1 MRIAQIHRW
10 NNSMAQAGKNRTNN
24 STAWNNTLNKQQC
37 STNGWKLFAM
47 SVFYEGKKSRQRKF
61 VKWKTFIHRA
71 SYSIDGY
78 RKDKIL
84 EQWNDTIDSLI
95 LDEIEILQQE
105 TADSD
110 ERFANVNNNKR
121 LKENWRVPFFTS
133 SGVVLVVIRL
143 SIGSQEGV
151 TRHPS
156 SAFSVGW
163 LKSRIQFFSVRPP
176 KITKNRE
183 LVGIWKKKSGMRFSK
198 MKKIGKSR
206 PVGKS
211 GTHPKDPKM
220 CCVSNASLNLL

>member
-1 MRIAQIHRW
+1 M
-10 NNSMAQAGKNRTNN
+10 TV
-24 STAWNNTLNKQQC
+24 NTSNVLFC
-37 STNGWKLFAM
+37 SLYSSWCFKKTTIKTYYGAFLKKLVICCWSF
-47 SVFYEGKKSRQRKF
+47 FPGP
-61 VKWKTFIHRA
+61 
-71 SYSIDGY
+71 
-78 RKDKIL
+78 
-84 EQWNDTIDSLI
+84 I

-211 GTHPKDPKM
+211 GTHGRPPSGSRGRIWP
-220 CCVSNASLNLL
+220 VLNHHFQSVF